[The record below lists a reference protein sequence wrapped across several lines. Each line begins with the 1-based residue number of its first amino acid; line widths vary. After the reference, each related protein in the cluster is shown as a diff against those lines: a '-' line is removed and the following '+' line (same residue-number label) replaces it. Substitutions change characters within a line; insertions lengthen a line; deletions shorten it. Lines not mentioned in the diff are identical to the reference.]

1 MADRFPHRDICSL
14 TKCLEIEDI
23 IAGVKSTQSM
33 FETALS
39 PFLPF
44 LPVLAK
50 PDVVTTDF

>member
-1 MADRFPHRDICSL
+1 M
-14 TKCLEIEDI
+14 CLETEDI
-23 IAGVKSTQSM
+23 LAGVKSTQSM

-39 PFLPF
+39 PLLPF